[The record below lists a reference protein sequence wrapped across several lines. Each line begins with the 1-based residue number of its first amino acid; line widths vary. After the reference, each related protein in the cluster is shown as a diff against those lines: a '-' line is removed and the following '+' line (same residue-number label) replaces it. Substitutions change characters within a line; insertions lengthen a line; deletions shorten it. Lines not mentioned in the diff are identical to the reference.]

1 MKEETIITDVLTSAE
16 AAAYLKTSKQSLLKM
31 VREGRIRANR
41 IGRNYRFSQKE
52 LDRFV
57 LGIEQGSEEEED

>member
-1 MKEETIITDVLTSAE
+1 MAKEETTVTEILTTVQ
-16 AAAYLKTSKQSLLKM
+16 AAAYLQTTKQSLVKL

-41 IGRNYRFSQKE
+41 IGRNYRFSKRE

-57 LGIEQGSEEEED
+57 LGKEEED

>member
-1 MKEETIITDVLTSAE
+1 MVKEETIITDVLTSVE

-31 VREGRIRANR
+31 VKEGKIRANR
-41 IGRNYRFSQKE
+41 IGRNYRFSKKE

-57 LGIEQGSEEEED
+57 LGEED

>member
-1 MKEETIITDVLTSAE
+1 MVKEETIITDVLTSLE

-31 VREGRIRANR
+31 VREGKIRANR
-41 IGRNYRFSQKE
+41 IGRNYRFSRKE

-57 LGIEQGSEEEED
+57 LGIEQSSEED